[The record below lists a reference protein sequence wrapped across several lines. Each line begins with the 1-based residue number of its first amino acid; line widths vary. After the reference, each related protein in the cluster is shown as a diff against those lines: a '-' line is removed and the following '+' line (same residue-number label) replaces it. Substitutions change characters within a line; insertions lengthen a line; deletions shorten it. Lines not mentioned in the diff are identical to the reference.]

1 MVIDLLQ
8 NNYDGCQQQV
18 ADEEALIGTE
28 QEMTDMVKNELRRY
42 FKISFTYFDSND
54 DNKEK

>member
-1 MVIDLLQ
+1 MKLRFHFKIFFKLIPVVIDLLQ

-28 QEMTDMVKNELRRY
+28 QEMTDMVKNELRRLL
-42 FKISFTYFDSND
+42 
-54 DNKEK
+54 

>member
-28 QEMTDMVKNELRRY
+28 QEMTDMVKNELRRLL
-42 FKISFTYFDSND
+42 
-54 DNKEK
+54 